1 MSLQIINDDETTVY
15 SNGVELLFKQI
26 PDGTHGD
33 RLWSLTKQIND
44 LRKQEQKLSEQRARL
59 LKYTVENKKLSVIKC
74 SKILQVSRQRVYKII
89 DSLNNKLEEE

>member
-26 PDGTHGD
+26 PDGKHGD
-33 RLWSLTKQIND
+33 RLFSLTEQINSI
-44 LRKQEQKLSEQRARL
+44 RKQEQKLSEQRARL